1 MVMRNISGDKYIY
14 DDQILPVITYSPFL
28 YEQGETL
35 YEVIGFQNGQFF
47 FLDDHLDRLV
57 NSASMADLELWLSRE
72 EIIAKFNQLL
82 IINQVKNGSVNIIF
96 NFSDIKHCILYYIEP
111 VKLTEKDYS
120 HGVPVGLLHS
130 ERMNPNIKFYN
141 MSFRRL
147 ADKAIMDNKVTEVI
161 LVDRSGFI
169 TEGSRSNV
177 FLVRNS
183 EIYTAPV
190 KDVLPG
196 ITRKH
201 IINICKKIGINI
213 IEKKIP
219 LVDISAYQGLFLT
232 GTNVRVVPVNKV
244 ENVHFQ
250 ADMSLIRD
258 IRFAYSELIMRLTSD

>member
-1 MVMRNISGDKYIY
+1 MRNISGDKFIY
-14 DDQILPVITYSPFL
+14 DDQILPAITYSPSL

-35 YEVIGFQNGQFF
+35 YEVTGFQNGHFF

-57 NSASMADLELWLSRE
+57 NSASMANLKLWLSRE
-72 EIIAKFNQLL
+72 EIIAKFNQIL

-96 NFSDIKHCILYYIEP
+96 NFSDIKHCIVYYIEP
-111 VKLTEKDYS
+111 AKLTEKDYS

-130 ERMNPNIKFYN
+130 ERLNPNIKFYN

-161 LVDRSGFI
+161 LVDRNGLI

-183 EIYTAPV
+183 EIYTPPV
-190 KDVLPG
+190 EDVLPG

-201 IINICKKIGINI
+201 IISICKKMDINF

-219 LVDISAYQGLFLT
+219 LEELPAYQGLFLT

-244 ENVHFQ
+244 ENIHFQ
-250 ADMSLIRD
+250 ADQPLIQD
-258 IRFAYSELIMRLTSD
+258 IRFAYSELIMRLTAD